1 MHEIVHI
8 SFGHSSAYSTTHY
21 FNQQEHY
28 FNQADCDTHNIDHD
42 SSYRIGEG
50 YDGSQTYTPR
60 LLLYD
65 LKSNFGSIKK
75 INELYQKPTSYDDS
89 KIDTLSGLNIEYQTQ
104 QPQRTR
110 YQAELESGKEPSPPT
125 SDEVASWTDFNRSYF
140 HPRSIH
146 QISGYVQCGTG
157 TDGVAGFDGWELG
170 QDVYKEYEKEFNSL
184 DEDLRHFAEEC
195 DLLQGFHVN
204 ADVSDAWSGFSVA
217 YLEDVRETYT
227 KTPIVVNAHERDH
240 LFSWKQSLKNKVES
254 ENKDVEKDTRHPLS
268 NTILMNELLSL
279 SKLESVSD
287 LVVPLSCP
295 TKWNENNTDS
305 KMNSLFIS
313 SSILSP
319 HLDAICLPFKL
330 YNGGA
335 NMQQLTSQ
343 LNWRNGTKIATLTG
357 GVGDV
362 VNQFDYSGMESSIKE
377 RDVFAEVQ
385 VVRPPYK
392 PSRDGLEDALDSR
405 TKLKYPLLSR
415 HWIDSP
421 AYKPHPSHPAGM
433 YEDDEISTLSSLTTS
448 DAVRS
453 KLEEFG
459 KVSESF
465 PFKYGGMGSG
475 YSRDEMVEIGESYWK
490 MHSAYNSD
498 PQFGDIDIND
508 SEGSEVFTLQR
519 PSHVKKQRSIS
530 MSNVI
535 KSEFREEKDTF
546 GPLRVPCDR
555 YWGAQ
560 TQRSLQN
567 FEIGGEQAKM
577 PVPLTRAFGILK
589 KAAAAVNITYGLD
602 EKIGKAIMEAADEVA
617 TGKLDGHFPLVV
629 FQTGSGTQT
638 NMNSNEVISNRAIE
652 ILGGK
657 LGSKNPVHP
666 NDHVNM
672 SQSSNDT
679 FPTAMHVAAVLEL
692 NNSLLPNLTTLRNAL
707 ADKAESWS
715 NIIKIGRTH
724 LQDATPLTLGQE
736 FGGYAQ
742 QLTYGIDRVEAVIP
756 RLSLLAQGGTA
767 VGTGLNTRKGFD
779 VKIAEEITKITGV
792 QFKTAPNKFEALA
805 AHDAVVEAS
814 GALNTLA
821 ASLFKIAQDIR
832 FLGSGPRCGLA
843 ELALPENE
851 PGSSIMPGKVNPTQ
865 CESLTMLCAQ
875 VFGNNTA
882 ISFAGSQGNFELNV
896 FKPVLIS
903 NLLTSIR
910 LLADGCRSFTN
921 NCVVGIEPN
930 ETKIKAI
937 MNESLMLATCLN
949 ADLGYDNVAKAAKKA
964 HSEGLT
970 LKESVL
976 QLGLLTAERFDELVR
991 PELMISPKE

>member
-1 MHEIVHI
+1 E
-8 SFGHSSAYSTTHY
+8 FY
-21 FNQQEHY
+21 FSQEDADQQP
-28 FNQADCDTHNIDHD
+28 IDHD
-42 SSYRIGEG
+42 VSYRVGEG
-50 YDGSQTYTPR
+50 YDGSETYVPR

-65 LKSNFGSIKK
+65 LKW
-75 INELYQKPTSYDDS
+75 QKS
-89 KIDTLSGLNIEYQTQ
+89 
-104 QPQRTR
+104 R
-110 YQAELESGKEPSPPT
+110 YQEQLDKGEDPAAPT
-125 SDEVASWTDFNRSYF
+125 NDEVRSWTDFNRSYF

-146 QISGYVQCGTG
+146 QIPSFVQSGSTLMEDTG
-157 TDGVAGFDGWELG
+157 GLVGFDGFELG
-170 QDVYKEYEKEFNSL
+170 QDVYKDYEREHYSF

-204 ADVSDAWSGFSVA
+204 ADISDAWSGFSSA
-217 YLEDVRETYT
+217 YLEEVRETYA
-227 KTPIVVNAHERDH
+227 KTPIMVFGHERDH
-240 LFSWKQSLKNKVES
+240 LAPWKASRKYEDI
-254 ENKDVEKDTRHPLS
+254 EDDVKHPLS
-268 NTILMNELLSL
+268 SVLRMNEMLALSR
-279 SKLESVSD
+279 LEAVCD
-287 LVVPLSCP
+287 MVIPLSCP
-295 TKWNENNTDS
+295 TTWRNDYNLKLD
-305 KMNSLFIS
+305 SLFVS
-313 SSILSP
+313 SSILNP
-319 HLDAICLPFKL
+319 HIDATSLPLKL
-330 YNGGA
+330 FNGGT
-335 NMQQLTSQ
+335 NIQQLSSQ
-343 LNWRNGTKIATLTG
+343 LNWRGGTKIVSLCGAVGGTL
-357 GVGDV
+357 DA
-362 VNQFDYSGMESSIKE
+362 FDYSGINSSKE
-377 RDVFAEVQ
+377 NDVFAQ
-385 VVRPPYK
+385 MDVVRPPYK
-392 PSRDGLEDALDSR
+392 PNQEKLEEKLDSR
-405 TKLKYPLLSR
+405 TKLRHPLISR
-415 HWIDSP
+415 YWIDKP
-421 AYKPHPSHPAGM
+421 AYALHPSHSKDI
-433 YEDDEISTLSSLTTS
+433 YKDDDLSTLSTLLTS

-453 KLEEFG
+453 KVEEHG
-459 KVSESF
+459 KLAESF
-465 PFKYGGMGSG
+465 PFKYGGLGSG
-475 YSRDEMVEIGESYWK
+475 LSRDEMIELAEQFWRI
-490 MHSAYNSD
+490 HSSYNSD
-498 PQFGDIDIND
+498 PQFGELDLSD
-508 SEGSEVFTLQR
+508 SLGSEESTRCTTSCTTRDRIRASKSHSHFYYHFNVIQR
-519 PSHVKKQRSIS
+519 FIS
-530 MSNVI
+530 MSAI
-535 KSEFREEKDTF
+535 SKSEFREEKDTF
-546 GPLRVPCDR
+546 GPLRVPLDR

-567 FEIGGEQAKM
+567 FEIGGEQARM
-577 PVPLTRAFGILK
+577 PVPLTRAFGVLK
-589 KAAAAVNITYGLD
+589 KAAAAVNMTYGLD
-602 EKIGKAIMEAADEVA
+602 ERIGKAIMEAADEVA
-617 TGKLDGHFPLVV
+617 TGKLDSHFPLVV

-657 LGSKNPVHP
+657 LGSKDPVHP

-742 QLTYGIDRVEAVIP
+742 QLTYGIERVEAVIP

-805 AHDAVVEAS
+805 AHDAIVEAS

-843 ELALPENE
+843 ELSLPENE

-865 CESLTMLCAQ
+865 CESLTMLCTQ
-875 VFGNNTA
+875 VFGNHTA

-930 ETKIKAI
+930 ESKIKAI

-949 ADLGYDNVAKAAKKA
+949 SELGYDNVAKAAKKA

-970 LKESVL
+970 LKDSVL
-976 QLGLLTAERFDELVR
+976 QLGLLTSERFDELVR
-991 PELMISPKE
+991 PELMISPKD

>member
-1 MHEIVHI
+1 MHEIVHL
-8 SFGHSSAYSTTHY
+8 SFGNSSAYSTVQY
-21 FNQQEHY
+21 FNQQEFY
-28 FNQADCDTHNIDHD
+28 FSQEDADQQPIDHD
-42 SSYRIGEG
+42 IVALRSEV
-50 YDGSQTYTPR
+50 
-60 LLLYD
+60 
-65 LKSNFGSIKK
+65 IKRV
-75 INELYQKPTSYDDS
+75 NELYEQDRERDS
-89 KIDTLSGLNIEYQTQ
+89 TFDSISGQQIEYHQ
-104 QPQRTR
+104 QPIGQKSR
-110 YQAELESGKEPSPPT
+110 YQEQLDKGEDPAAPT
-125 SDEVASWTDFNRSYF
+125 NDEVRSWTDFNRSYF

-146 QISGYVQCGTG
+146 QIPSFVQSGSTLMEDTG
-157 TDGVAGFDGWELG
+157 GLVGFDGFELG
-170 QDVYKEYEKEFNSL
+170 QDVYKDYEREHYSF

-204 ADVSDAWSGFSVA
+204 ADISDAWSGFSSA
-217 YLEDVRETYT
+217 YLEEVRETYA
-227 KTPIVVNAHERDH
+227 KTPIMVFGHERDH
-240 LFSWKQSLKNKVES
+240 LAPWKASRKYEDI
-254 ENKDVEKDTRHPLS
+254 EDDVKHPLS
-268 NTILMNELLSL
+268 SVLRMNEMLALSR
-279 SKLESVSD
+279 LEAVCD
-287 LVVPLSCP
+287 MVIPLSCP
-295 TKWNENNTDS
+295 TTWRNDYSLKLD
-305 KMNSLFIS
+305 SLFVS
-313 SSILSP
+313 SSILNP
-319 HLDAICLPFKL
+319 HIDATSLPLKL
-330 YNGGA
+330 FNGGT
-335 NMQQLTSQ
+335 NIQQLSSQ
-343 LNWRNGTKIATLTG
+343 LNWRGGTKIVSLCGAVGGTL
-357 GVGDV
+357 DA
-362 VNQFDYSGMESSIKE
+362 FDYSGINSSKE
-377 RDVFAEVQ
+377 NDVFAQ
-385 VVRPPYK
+385 MDVVRPPYK
-392 PSRDGLEDALDSR
+392 PNQEKLEEKLDSR
-405 TKLKYPLLSR
+405 TKLRHPLISR
-415 HWIDSP
+415 YWIDKP
-421 AYKPHPSHPAGM
+421 AYALHPSHSKDI
-433 YEDDEISTLSSLTTS
+433 YKDDDLSTLSTLLTS

-453 KLEEFG
+453 KVEEHG
-459 KVSESF
+459 KLAESF
-465 PFKYGGMGSG
+465 PFKYGGLGSG
-475 YSRDEMVEIGESYWK
+475 LSRDEMIELAEQFWRI
-490 MHSAYNSD
+490 HSSYNSD
-498 PQFGDIDIND
+498 PQFGELNLSD
-508 SEGSEVFTLQR
+508 SLGSEDYKMLCRALNKRALAAPRLAPRVTVSAPRF
-519 PSHVKKQRSIS
+519 IS
-530 MSNVI
+530 MSAI
-535 KSEFREEKDTF
+535 SKSEFREEKDTF
-546 GPLRVPCDR
+546 GPLRVPLDR

-567 FEIGGEQAKM
+567 FEIGGEQARM
-577 PVPLTRAFGILK
+577 PVPLTRAFGVLK
-589 KAAAAVNITYGLD
+589 KAAAAVNMTYGLD
-602 EKIGKAIMEAADEVA
+602 ERIGKAIMEAADEVA
-617 TGKLDGHFPLVV
+617 TGKLDSHFPLVV

-657 LGSKNPVHP
+657 LGSKDPVHP

-742 QLTYGIDRVEAVIP
+742 QLTYGIERVEAVIP

-805 AHDAVVEAS
+805 AHDAIVEAS

-843 ELALPENE
+843 ELSLPENE

-865 CESLTMLCAQ
+865 CESLTMLCTQ
-875 VFGNNTA
+875 VFGNHTA

-930 ETKIKAI
+930 ESKIKAI

-949 ADLGYDNVAKAAKKA
+949 SELGYDNVAKAAKKA

-970 LKESVL
+970 LKDSVL
-976 QLGLLTAERFDELVR
+976 QLGLLTSERFDELVR
-991 PELMISPKE
+991 PELMISPKD